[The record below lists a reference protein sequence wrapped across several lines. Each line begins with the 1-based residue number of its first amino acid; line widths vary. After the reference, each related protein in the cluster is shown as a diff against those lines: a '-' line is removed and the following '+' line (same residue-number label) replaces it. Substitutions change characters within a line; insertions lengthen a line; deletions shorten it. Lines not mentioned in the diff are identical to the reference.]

1 MNTFRLFRITII
13 NAVKYVTSGSDYER
27 RINSAIRIQAG
38 RMRCRAE
45 FLLTPALR
53 RTGWKEPGVKI
64 LRILFALGGGGDIFA
79 TLRPQSGVKP

>member
-1 MNTFRLFRITII
+1 M
-13 NAVKYVTSGSDYER
+13 KYLTSVSDYER

-45 FLLTPALR
+45 FLLTRALR
-53 RTGWKEPGVKI
+53 RTGWKETGEKI
-64 LRILFALGGGGDIFA
+64 LLALGGGRDIFA

>member
-1 MNTFRLFRITII
+1 M
-13 NAVKYVTSGSDYER
+13 KYLTSVSDYER

-45 FLLTPALR
+45 FLLTRALR
-53 RTGWKEPGVKI
+53 RTGWKEPGEKI
-64 LRILFALGGGGDIFA
+64 LKILLALGVGRDNFA

>member
-1 MNTFRLFRITII
+1 M
-13 NAVKYVTSGSDYER
+13 KYVTSVSDYER

-45 FLLTPALR
+45 FLLTRALR
-53 RTGWKEPGVKI
+53 RTGWKEPGEKN
-64 LRILFALGGGGDIFA
+64 LRILLAIGVGGGIFA

>member
-27 RINSAIRIQAG
+27 RINSALRIQAG

-45 FLLTPALR
+45 FLLTRALR
-53 RTGWKEPGVKI
+53 RTGWKEPGEKI
-64 LRILFALGGGGDIFA
+64 LKILFALGGGGGAFSPRCV
-79 TLRPQSGVKP
+79 LSQV